1 MLAVPAGSFL
11 VKAKATMTADMKLET
26 GLVGLSLLLAAGGL
40 SVNRVLPERWLDSFD
55 RFSARKYLPIL
66 AIIAA
71 AGVVR
76 LALLPWYPIPLP
88 IIHDE
93 FSYLLGAQTF
103 ALGRLTNPTHP
114 MWVHFETFWVL
125 QQPTYVSI
133 YPPAQAAMLAV
144 GIVMGNPWFAVL
156 GCWMLTCGAFVWM
169 LRPWFSPGWAFCGG
183 LLLLARMPLTYWSDS
198 YWVALWRRFPAPS

>member
-1 MLAVPAGSFL
+1 VLAVPAGSFL

-71 AGVVR
+71 AGVIR

-88 IIHDE
+88 RVHDE
-93 FSYLLGAQTF
+93 FAVLLGAQTF
-103 ALGRLTNPTHP
+103 ALGR
-114 MWVHFETFWVL
+114 
-125 QQPTYVSI
+125 
-133 YPPAQAAMLAV
+133 
-144 GIVMGNPWFAVL
+144 
-156 GCWMLTCGAFVWM
+156 
-169 LRPWFSPGWAFCGG
+169 
-183 LLLLARMPLTYWSDS
+183 
-198 YWVALWRRFPAPS
+198 